1 MLDFKCPHCGKNL
14 STKEES
20 AGRRTK
26 CPKCSNPFR
35 IPLPVDVPHSDIA
48 VAEASKQQA
57 NQENQSPAMDDPYEM
72 SHKNNP
78 SKQKF
83 KTLKEEF
90 RVKKIIIIGGV
101 IFLFLLFCVI
111 IGFIAEQSAE
121 GQYSAAEKAL
131 LLNPPDNNRAL
142 IHLTKII
149 DKDPNF
155 KGKQGSAISLRG
167 IIYFQLGKY
176 QASVGDLTTS
186 IEMEDPSDQGLFYFR
201 GKAYMQIGKYQ
212 EAIDDLTK
220 AINLS
225 SKDRD
230 KGGSYLAR
238 GEAYAHQKKYKLAI
252 SDYDESER
260 LNPISSKVLKTL
272 GHDRLGK
279 LREKAYK
286 EMGKQP

>member
-1 MLDFKCPHCGKNL
+1 MLDFNCPHCGKNL
-14 STKEES
+14 SSKEES

-26 CPKCSNPFR
+26 CPKCSNSFR
-35 IPLPVDVPHSDIA
+35 IPLPIDVPDSGIA
-48 VAEASKQQA
+48 IPLTKAYKEQV
-57 NQENQSPAMDDPYEM
+57 NQSSAIDDPYEM

-78 SKQKF
+78 GKQKF

-90 RVKKIIIIGGV
+90 RVKKIIIIGGA
-101 IFLFLLFCVI
+101 IFLFFLFCAI
-111 IGFIAEQSAE
+111 IGFIAEQSPE
-121 GQYSAAEKAL
+121 GHYKSAEKAAL
-131 LLNPPDNNRAL
+131 QNPPDNNLAL
-142 IHLTKII
+142 IHLTKVI

-176 QASVGDLTTS
+176 QESVVDLTTS
-186 IEMEDPSDQGLFYFR
+186 IEIEESSKQGLFYFR
-201 GKAYMQIGKYQ
+201 GTAYMKIGKYQ

-238 GEAYAHQKKYKLAI
+238 GEAFAHQKKYKLAI

-260 LNPISSKVLKTL
+260 LSPTPKVLKIS
-272 GHDRLGK
+272 GNDRLGK

-286 EMGKQP
+286 EMGKQS